1 MVPLKLALDKSFFL
15 PEEREGYLVCT
26 EMKKVWAVELD
37 LLNEFSRICKSQRL
51 KWFVHAGTMLGA
63 VRHHGFIP
71 WDDDIDVVMPREDY
85 DRLCE
90 SAPSFFSDPY
100 FFQNE
105 DTDRYFARNFS
116 RLRRSDTTAILDNEK
131 AFQYPFN
138 QGIFIDI
145 FPMDHIP
152 ADATER
158 SVYYEAL
165 SDLNKRSWQWRTMI
179 YFYRPKVGKGPVKR
193 VSYYLKHLYFKYFF
207 KGGYRYYME
216 KHNNLI
222 IKYNDEETGWVGE
235 SIIDPLGRQLWRSEW
250 VREIKMVPFE
260 MLSVPIPAHYD
271 ECLTASFGKDW
282 RTPRRISSFHGGVL
296 FDTEKPYTEYLAQK

>member
-1 MVPLKLALDKSFFL
+1 MVSLKLAFEESFFL
-15 PEEREGYLVCT
+15 PEERDGYLVSS
-26 EMKKVWAVELD
+26 EMKRVWAVEMD
-37 LLNEFSRICKSQRL
+37 LLNEFSTVCKNHGM

-90 SAPSFFSDPY
+90 FAPSFFSDPY

-105 DTDRYFARNFS
+105 DTDQYFARNFS

-145 FPMDHIP
+145 FPMDHVP
-152 ADATER
+152 ADENER
-158 SVYYEAL
+158 NVYYASL
-165 SDLNKRSWQWRTMI
+165 SDLNKRSWIWRTLI
-179 YFYRPKVGKGPVKR
+179 HFYKPKTGEGIVKC
-193 VSYYLKHLYFKYFF
+193 VSYYLKHLYFKYVF

-216 KHNNLI
+216 KHHELI
-222 IKYNDEETGWVGE
+222 TKYNGEETGWVGE
-235 SIIDPLGRQLWRSEW
+235 SIIDPLGRQLWRTDW
-250 VREIKMVPFE
+250 VRETKLVPFE
-260 MLSVPIPAHYD
+260 NLIVPIPTHYE
-271 ECLTASFGKDW
+271 ECLSASFGKDW
-282 RTPRRISSFHGGVL
+282 RTPRHVSSFHGGVF
-296 FDTEKPYTEYLAQK
+296 FDTEKPYTYYITHQ